1 MNPMLQ
7 KLKNKVWSQLLI
19 IYTRYLIGATFV
31 FASIIKI
38 KGRRFTSES
47 GAETPIDNA
56 WHLFETLYQ
65 SGLYWQ
71 FLGAAQLVAGLL
83 LMTQRYS
90 KLGALMFLPIIANI
104 FVITL
109 SYYFAFTPVITGL
122 MLLANLALVA
132 WDWDELRVLVNR
144 NPNHGTPDRLEHQK
158 IWEWTGLALFLFTV
172 IYRILTDEYDVVFW
186 GSGCTLIT
194 IIGTST
200 WLWNLKATNKGLAKS
215 G

>member
-1 MNPMLQ
+1 MIQ
-7 KLKNKVWSQLLI
+7 KLKNKVLAQLI
-19 IYTRYLIGATFV
+19 VIYTRYLIGATFV

-38 KGRRFTSES
+38 KGKRFTSES
-47 GAETPIDNA
+47 GAELPIDNE

-71 FLGAAQLVAGLL
+71 FLGAGQLLAGLL

-90 KLGALMFLPIIANI
+90 KLGALMFLPVIGNI

-109 SYYFAFTPVITGL
+109 SYYFAFTPIITGM

-132 WDWDELRVLVNR
+132 WDWDEVKVLVNLK
-144 NPNHGTPDRLEHQK
+144 PDISEQNRLEHQK
-158 IWEWTGLALFLFTV
+158 VWEWTGLALFLFTV
-172 IYRILTDEYDVVFW
+172 IYRILIDEYNVVFW

-200 WLWNLKATNKGLAKS
+200 WLWNHKAMNK
-215 G
+215 

>member
-1 MNPMLQ
+1 MNPMLK
-7 KLKNKVWSQLLI
+7 KLKNKVWAQLLI

-47 GAETPIDNA
+47 GAELPIDNA

-71 FLGAAQLVAGLL
+71 FLGAGQLLAGFL

-90 KLGALMFLPIIANI
+90 KLGALLFLPIVGNI

-109 SYYFAFTPVITGL
+109 SYYFAFTPIITGV
-122 MLLANLALVA
+122 MLLANLTLVV
-132 WDWDELRVLVNR
+132 WDWDELKVLVNL
-144 NPNHGTPDRLEHQK
+144 NPDISERDRIEHHTV
-158 IWEWTGLALFLFTV
+158 WEWTGLALFMFTV
-172 IYRILTDEYDVVFW
+172 IYRILVDEYEVVFW

-194 IIGTST
+194 IIGSSM
-200 WLWNLKATNKGLAKS
+200 WFWDHNATNK
-215 G
+215 

>member
-1 MNPMLQ
+1 MIQ
-7 KLKNKVWSQLLI
+7 KLKNKVWAQLLI

-38 KGRRFTSES
+38 KGKRFTTES
-47 GAETPIDNA
+47 GAALPIDNA

-71 FLGAAQLVAGLL
+71 FLGVGQLIAGFL

-90 KLGALMFLPIIANI
+90 KLGALLFLPIIGNI

-109 SYYFAFTPVITGL
+109 SYHFALTPVITGM

-132 WDWDELRVLVNR
+132 WEWDELKVLLNLNSDISER
-144 NPNHGTPDRLEHQK
+144 NRLEHQK
-158 IWEWTGLALFLFTV
+158 VWEWSGLALFLFTV
-172 IYRILTDEYDVVFW
+172 TYRILVDEYDVVFW
-186 GSGCTLIT
+186 GAGCTLIT
-194 IIGTST
+194 IFGSSI
-200 WLWNLKATNKGLAKS
+200 WFWDHRVTNT
-215 G
+215 